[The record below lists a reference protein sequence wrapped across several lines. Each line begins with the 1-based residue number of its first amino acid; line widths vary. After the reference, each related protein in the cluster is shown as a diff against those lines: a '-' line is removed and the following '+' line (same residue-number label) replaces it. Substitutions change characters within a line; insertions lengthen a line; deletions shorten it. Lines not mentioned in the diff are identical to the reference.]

1 MSWLGELSDFGPAP
15 LAVDIYW
22 DSYPGKKAHIWRLW
36 QQTGWV
42 QVVRMSLE
50 TPISSHEEIITLF
63 CNDMGQPMPTWQG
76 SRLFNMRSSIPS
88 YMHHEPPEE
97 LEDQADA
104 LYWDFLG
111 RCDRKNLTKLARGE
125 DTLFKEIT
133 NTEDKALAGVTEIDQ
148 YIGSL
153 RRERRHPNCTEIRKT
168 EIDAKISDVA
178 QYKPKL
184 LASIPEEVNKL
195 RKAYETFEDDVFESV
210 TYHGQMES
218 LYTVRWTMQSRKMP
232 PLVNVSLW
240 TEERFMGNLNVGT
253 RWKEQLRAGHSADVT
268 PDKPNEVRTKKDV
281 RRALAKQT
289 KEEPTPSS
297 DAPKKRGRPK
307 GSKNLSTMTAPKSL
321 FQKSV
326 GAQSALGTASLRKAK
341 REQRQELNLV
351 LQNHGTIAEL
361 KHVRA
366 FIKGKTGSDL
376 KLALI
381 HLAKQDFMSVDDAV
395 YLYKAISALNSNKT
409 KRD

>member
-1 MSWLGELSDFGPAP
+1 MN
-15 LAVDIYW
+15 
-22 DSYPGKKAHIWRLW
+22 
-36 QQTGWV
+36 
-42 QVVRMSLE
+42 LE
-50 TPISSHEEIITLF
+50 TPISSHEEIVTLF
-63 CNDMGQPMPTWQG
+63 SNDMGQPMPTWLG
-76 SRLFNMRSSIPS
+76 NRLFDMRSSIPS

-111 RCDRKNLTKLARGE
+111 RCDRKNLADLARGE
-125 DTLFKEIT
+125 ETLFEDIAE
-133 NTEDKALAGVTEIDQ
+133 TEDKALKGVTEIDR

-153 RRERRHPNCTEIRKT
+153 RRERRHPNCTEVRKT
-168 EIDAKISDVA
+168 KIDARISDVA

-184 LASIPEEVNKL
+184 LAAIPEEVSKL

-210 TYHGQMES
+210 TYHGHIEP
-218 LYTVRWTMQSRKMP
+218 LYTVRWTMQSRHMP
-232 PLVNVSLW
+232 PPVNVSLW

-253 RWKEQLRAGHSADVT
+253 KWKERLRSGRFVDVT

-281 RRALAKQT
+281 RRALAKQAN
-289 KEEPTPSS
+289 EEPTPSS

-307 GSKNLSTMTAPKSL
+307 GSKNTVTTSKPVFK

-326 GAQSALGTASLRKAK
+326 GAQSALDKAARRNAK
-341 REQRQELNLV
+341 RAKRQELSQV

-395 YLYKAISALNSNKT
+395 YLYKALSALNSNKT

>member
-15 LAVDIYW
+15 LAVNVYW
-22 DSYPGKKAHIWRLW
+22 ESYPGKKAHIWRLW
-36 QQTGWV
+36 QQTGWM

-50 TPISSHEEIITLF
+50 TPISTHEEIITLF
-63 CNDMGQPMPTWQG
+63 CNDMGQPLPTWLG
-76 SRLFNMRSSIPS
+76 DRLFDMRSSIPS

-111 RCDRKNLTKLARGE
+111 RCDRKNLAELGRGE
-125 DTLFKEIT
+125 EALFEDIVE
-133 NTEDKALAGVTEIDQ
+133 TEDKALAGVSDIDR

-153 RRERRHPNCTEIRKT
+153 RRERRHPNCTAFRKT
-168 EIDAKISDVA
+168 EIDARINDVA

-184 LASIPEEVNKL
+184 LAAIPEEVSKL

-210 TYHGQMES
+210 TYHGHMET
-218 LYTVRWTMQSRKMP
+218 LYTARWTMQSRQMP
-232 PLVNVSLW
+232 PPVNVSLW
-240 TEERFMGNLNVGT
+240 SEERLMGNLNVSSKWKAQIGSPST
-253 RWKEQLRAGHSADVT
+253 RKKPARFVSAIDFSSL
-268 PDKPNEVRTKKDV
+268 DKK
-281 RRALAKQT
+281 
-289 KEEPTPSS
+289 S
-297 DAPKKRGRPK
+297 
-307 GSKNLSTMTAPKSL
+307 STMTLEKSTL
-321 FQKSV
+321 SDETNEKVMTPIKEVAEKPAWEHSQ
-326 GAQSALGTASLRKAK
+326 RKRRK
-341 REQRQELNLV
+341 REARAQLSTV

-361 KHVRA
+361 KNVRA

-381 HLAKQDFMSVDDAV
+381 HLAKQDFMSIDDAV
-395 YLYKAISALNSNKT
+395 YLYKALSALNSNTT

>member
-1 MSWLGELSDFGPAP
+1 
-15 LAVDIYW
+15 
-22 DSYPGKKAHIWRLW
+22 
-36 QQTGWV
+36 
-42 QVVRMSLE
+42 MSLE
-50 TPISSHEEIITLF
+50 TPISSHEEVVTLF
-63 CNDMGQPMPTWQG
+63 SNDMGQPMPTWLG
-76 SRLFNMRSSIPS
+76 NRLFDMRSSIPS

-111 RCDRKNLTKLARGE
+111 RCDRKNLAELGRGE
-125 DTLFKEIT
+125 EALFKEIAE
-133 NTEDKALAGVTEIDQ
+133 TEDKALKGVTEIDR
-148 YIGSL
+148 YIGAL
-153 RRERRHPNCTEIRKT
+153 RRERRHPNCTVVRKT
-168 EIDAKISDVA
+168 EIDARISDVA

-184 LASIPEEVNKL
+184 LAAIPEEVSKL

-210 TYHGQMES
+210 TYHGHMES
-218 LYTVRWTMQSRKMP
+218 LYTVRWTMQSRHMP
-232 PLVNVSLW
+232 PPVNVSLW

-253 RWKEQLRAGHSADVT
+253 KWKERLRAGRFVDVT

-289 KEEPTPSS
+289 KKVPTHGS
-297 DAPKKRGRPK
+297 DLPKKRGRPK
-307 GSKNLSTMTAPKSL
+307 GSKNLSAIAAPKPS
-321 FQKSV
+321 SRTVV
-326 GAQSALGTASLRKAK
+326 GAQTAFDNAARRNAK
-341 REQRQELNLV
+341 RAKRQELSQV
-351 LQNHGTIAEL
+351 LQNHGTLAEL

-381 HLAKQDFMSVDDAV
+381 HLAKQDFMSIDDAV
-395 YLYKAISALNSNKT
+395 YLYKALSALNSNTT

>member
-1 MSWLGELSDFGPAP
+1 
-15 LAVDIYW
+15 
-22 DSYPGKKAHIWRLW
+22 
-36 QQTGWV
+36 
-42 QVVRMSLE
+42 
-50 TPISSHEEIITLF
+50 
-63 CNDMGQPMPTWQG
+63 MPTWQG
-76 SRLFNMRSSIPS
+76 NRLFDMRSSIPS

-125 DTLFKEIT
+125 GTLFEEIT
-133 NTEDKALAGVTEIDQ
+133 NTEDRALAGVTEIDR

-153 RRERRHPNCTEIRKT
+153 RRERRHPNCTAVRKT
-168 EIDAKISDVA
+168 EIDARISDVA

-184 LASIPEEVNKL
+184 LAAIPEEVNKL

-210 TYHGQMES
+210 TCHGHMEP
-218 LYTVRWTMQSRKMP
+218 LYTVRWTMQSRHIP
-232 PLVNVSLW
+232 PPVNVSLW

-253 RWKEQLRAGHSADVT
+253 RWKEQFRAGHRIDVS

-281 RRALAKQT
+281 RRALAKQRN
-289 KEEPTPSS
+289 EEPTPSS

-307 GSKNLSTMTAPKSL
+307 GSKSTVTTSKPVFK
-321 FQKSV
+321 FQKTV
-326 GAQSALGTASLRKAK
+326 GAQSALDKAARRNAK
-341 REQRQELNLV
+341 RAKRQELSQV

-395 YLYKAISALNSNKT
+395 YLYKALSALNSNTT